1 MHLSRPRDH
10 EVIILFS
17 YDSNLFFSLTLTIGQ
32 GPQLITIAV
41 EVHEEVSQ
49 IWLK

>member
-10 EVIILFS
+10 EVIMFFLTQ
-17 YDSNLFFSLTLTIGQ
+17 NLFFFLILTIGQ
-32 GPQLITIAV
+32 GPQLRTIAV
-41 EVHEEVSQ
+41 EVYEEVSQ